1 MFIGAFSN
9 GDFRQAPE
17 IESKWRAG
25 PDKTANTYVIEIQM
39 QFTVQRCNYARQS
52 IALFSLPIF
61 G

>member
-1 MFIGAFSN
+1 VTFAKHMK
-9 GDFRQAPE
+9 

-39 QFTVQRCNYARQS
+39 QFAVQRCNYARQS
-52 IALFSLPIF
+52 IALFSLPTF